1 MRRRRP
7 IWVVLLCLSLLIS
20 TVGWS
25 APAVLASPTAS
36 PPAAGPDPRSPSD
49 TLQSVTDQLR
59 ALADQNEA
67 LTERFNGARIQV
79 RQSQQRLA
87 ATMRAVTRAQDN
99 LQRSRAALAGLLA
112 QQYREPRFSQLGAL
126 LSSTSGNDYLAR
138 MDSFRFITRDRAQ
151 VVTDYASARSGA
163 DAAAT
168 RATTELADATARR
181 AALAAQQTV
190 LQTRIT
196 DYQRRLATL
205 TAAQRTAVFTPAPAP
220 SRATPISF
228 GGTAGGSSA
237 AQTAVKAAMAQLGKP
252 YVFATAGPSTFDC
265 SGLTMFAWAAAGVS
279 IPHQSGAQFSLG
291 TPVPADKLAPGDLVF
306 FYSDLHHVGL
316 YIGNGM
322 MVHAPT
328 EGDVVKVTPISAFGS
343 DYMGARRLG

>member
-1 MRRRRP
+1 VRCSKP
-7 IWVVLLCLSLLIS
+7 FGVALLLSLLIS
-20 TVGWS
+20 TAGWT
-25 APAVLASPTAS
+25 APHAFATPT
-36 PPAAGPDPRSPSD
+36 PSPSATSPGVHSSGD
-49 TLQSVTDQLR
+49 TIGSVTDQLR
-59 ALADQNEA
+59 ALADQDEA
-67 LTERFNGARIQV
+67 LTEQYNGAQIQV
-79 RQSQQRLA
+79 TRSEQRLA
-87 ATMRAVTRAQDN
+87 AAIHAAAGAQES
-99 LQRSRAALAGLLA
+99 LRRSRAALAGLLA

-126 LSSTSGNDYLAR
+126 LSAESGNDYLAR

-151 VVTDYASARSGA
+151 IVTDYASARRSA
-163 DAAAT
+163 DSAAT
-168 RATTELADATARR
+168 RASAEVADATARR
-181 AALAAQQTV
+181 TALAAQQRS

-196 DYQRRLATL
+196 NYQRRLATL
-205 TAAQRTAVFTPAPAP
+205 TAAQRTALFAPAPAP

-252 YVFATAGPSTFDC
+252 YVYATAGPSTFDC

-328 EGDVVKVTPISAFGS
+328 EGDVVKVTPINAFGS
-343 DYMGARRLG
+343 DYMGARRLA